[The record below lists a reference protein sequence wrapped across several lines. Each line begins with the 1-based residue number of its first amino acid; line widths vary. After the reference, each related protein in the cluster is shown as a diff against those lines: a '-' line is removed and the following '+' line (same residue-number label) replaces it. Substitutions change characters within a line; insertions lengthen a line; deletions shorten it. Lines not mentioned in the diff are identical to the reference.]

1 MAPRTIEYR
10 IPQAPLGQ
18 PYYRQGKMYMPGEK
32 VRIPEDEVP
41 GGWVRDPD
49 TKKCVPFLRSQ
60 KTGKIT
66 TRPNPAAWK
75 RLTPGVKEA
84 DEEKISELEKAKLE
98 LRSMQE
104 AIEEQQRRI
113 DELGDDAGT
122 EEEEDVDPDDGGEP
136 DESEPETS
144 GKKTKPAKGKGK
156 TAKAK
161 PDGKDDPDEE
171 PEAASPAP
179 RAADQDL

>member
-10 IPQAPLGQ
+10 IPQAPIGQ
-18 PYYRQGKMYMPGEK
+18 PYYRLGKMYMPGEK

-49 TKKCVPFLRSQ
+49 TKKCVPYVRSQ

-66 TRPNPAAWK
+66 GRLNPAAWK
-75 RLTPGVKEA
+75 RLTPGVKEQ

-98 LRSMQE
+98 LRAMQE
-104 AIEEQQRRI
+104 ALEEQQRRI
-113 DELGDDAGT
+113 DELGDDTEA
-122 EEEEDVDPDDGGEP
+122 EEEEDVDPDDGGDPDAPEP
-136 DESEPETS
+136 EDSEPA
-144 GKKTKPAKGKGK
+144 GKAKPAKGKKSPGK
-156 TAKAK
+156 KS
-161 PDGKDDPDEE
+161 PPEKDE
-171 PEAASPAP
+171 PEAGQPPTVA